1 MQEVI
6 IMKKIYVA
14 NISFNATEQD
24 IKDLFS
30 EYGDIESVKM
40 ITDKYTGQS
49 RGFAFVEMESE
60 DGAKKAISTLNKA
73 TFMGR
78 TLTVAE
84 ARPQEKRQGFRDST
98 GGYGRGMASRK
109 GW

>member
-1 MQEVI
+1 
-6 IMKKIYVA
+6 MKKVYVA

-24 IKDLFS
+24 IRDLFS
-30 EYGDIESVKM
+30 EYGEIESVKM

-60 DGAKKAISTLNKA
+60 DNAKKAISALNGA

-84 ARPQEKRQGFRDST
+84 ARPQQQKRQGFRDRT

>member
-1 MQEVI
+1 
-6 IMKKIYVA
+6 MKKVYVA

-24 IKDLFS
+24 LKDLFA
-30 EYGDIESVKM
+30 EYGEIESVKM

-60 DGAKKAISTLNKA
+60 DGAKKAISALNGA

-84 ARPQEKRQGFRDST
+84 ARPQQKRQGFKDR
-98 GGYGRGMASRK
+98 GGYGRGMVSRK

>member
-1 MQEVI
+1 
-6 IMKKIYVA
+6 MKKIYVA

-30 EYGDIESVKM
+30 EYGEIESVKM

-60 DGAKKAISTLNKA
+60 DDAKKAISALNGS

-78 TLTVAE
+78 KLTVAE
-84 ARPQEKRQGFRDST
+84 ARPQQKRQRFRERT
-98 GGYGRGMASRK
+98 GGYGRGMASLK

>member
-1 MQEVI
+1 MNI
-6 IMKKIYVA
+6 NGYVA

-30 EYGDIESVKM
+30 EYGEVESVKM

-49 RGFAFVEMESE
+49 RGFSFVEMESE
-60 DGAKKAISTLNKA
+60 DDAKKAISALNGSA
-73 TFMGR
+73 FMGR

-84 ARPQEKRQGFRDST
+84 ARPQQKRQGFRDSRDRT

>member
-1 MQEVI
+1 
-6 IMKKIYVA
+6 MKKVYVA

-24 IKDLFS
+24 IRDLFA
-30 EYGDIESVKM
+30 EYGEIESVKM

-60 DGAKKAISTLNKA
+60 EDAKKAISALNGS

-84 ARPQEKRQGFRDST
+84 ARPQQKRQNFKNK
-98 GGYGRGMASRK
+98 GGYGRGMVSRK

>member
-1 MQEVI
+1 
-6 IMKKIYVA
+6 MKKIYVA
-14 NISFNATEQD
+14 NISFNVTEQD
-24 IKDLFS
+24 IRDLFS
-30 EYGDIESVKM
+30 EYGEIESVKM

-49 RGFAFVEMESE
+49 RGFAFIEMGTEN
-60 DGAKKAISTLNKA
+60 DAKKAISELNGK

-84 ARPQEKRQGFRDST
+84 ARPQQKRHGLKDRT
-98 GGYGRGMASRK
+98 GGYGDRGIVPRK

>member
-1 MQEVI
+1 
-6 IMKKIYVA
+6 MKKVYVA
-14 NISFNATEQD
+14 NISFNATERD
-24 IKDLFS
+24 IRDLFS
-30 EYGDIESVKM
+30 EYGEIGSVKI

-49 RGFAFVEMESE
+49 RGFAFVEMES
-60 DGAKKAISTLNKA
+60 DDDAKKAIAALNKA

-84 ARPQEKRQGFRDST
+84 ARPQQKRQGFRDRSD
-98 GGYGRGMASRK
+98 GYGRGMASRK

>member
-1 MQEVI
+1 
-6 IMKKIYVA
+6 MKKVYVA

-24 IKDLFS
+24 LRDLFA
-30 EYGDIESVKM
+30 EYGEIESVKM

-49 RGFAFVEMESE
+49 RGFAFVEMESD
-60 DGAKKAISTLNKA
+60 DGAKKAISALNGA

-84 ARPQEKRQGFRDST
+84 ARPQQKRQGFKDK
-98 GGYGRGMASRK
+98 GGLGRGMSSRK

>member
-1 MQEVI
+1 
-6 IMKKIYVA
+6 MKKVYVA

-30 EYGDIESVKM
+30 EYGEVESVKM

-49 RGFAFVEMESE
+49 RGFSFVEMESE
-60 DGAKKAISTLNKA
+60 DSAKKAISALNGS

-84 ARPQEKRQGFRDST
+84 ARPQQKRQGFRDRT

>member
-1 MQEVI
+1 
-6 IMKKIYVA
+6 MKKVYVA

-24 IKDLFS
+24 IRDLFS
-30 EYGDIESVKM
+30 EYGEIESVKM

-49 RGFAFVEMESE
+49 RGFTFVEMESE
-60 DGAKKAISTLNKA
+60 DDAKKAISALNGS

-84 ARPQEKRQGFRDST
+84 ARPQQKRQGFRDRT

>member
-1 MQEVI
+1 
-6 IMKKIYVA
+6 MKKIYVA

-24 IKDLFS
+24 IRDLFS
-30 EYGDIESVKM
+30 DYGEIESVKM

-60 DGAKKAISTLNKA
+60 DNAKKAISALNGAK
-73 TFMGR
+73 FMGR

-84 ARPQEKRQGFRDST
+84 ARPQQKRQGFRDRP
-98 GGYGRGMASRK
+98 GGYGRGIASRK

>member
-1 MQEVI
+1 
-6 IMKKIYVA
+6 MKKVYVA

-24 IKDLFS
+24 LRDLFA
-30 EYGDIESVKM
+30 EYGEIESVKM

-60 DGAKKAISTLNKA
+60 DGAKKAISALNGA

-84 ARPQEKRQGFRDST
+84 ARPQQKRQGFKDK
-98 GGYGRGMASRK
+98 GGFGRGMASRK

>member
-1 MQEVI
+1 
-6 IMKKIYVA
+6 MKKVYVA
-14 NISFNATEQD
+14 NVSFNATEQD

-30 EYGDIESVKM
+30 EYGEVESVKM

-60 DGAKKAISTLNKA
+60 DNAKKAISALNGS

-84 ARPQEKRQGFRDST
+84 ARPQEKRQGFRDT
-98 GGYGRGMASRK
+98 KGGYGRGMASRK

>member
-1 MQEVI
+1 
-6 IMKKIYVA
+6 MKKVYVA

-24 IKDLFS
+24 IRDLFA
-30 EYGDIESVKM
+30 EYGEIESVKM

-60 DGAKKAISTLNKA
+60 NDSQKAISALNGS

-84 ARPQEKRQGFRDST
+84 ARPQQKRQGFRER
-98 GGYGRGMASRK
+98 GGYGRGMGSRK